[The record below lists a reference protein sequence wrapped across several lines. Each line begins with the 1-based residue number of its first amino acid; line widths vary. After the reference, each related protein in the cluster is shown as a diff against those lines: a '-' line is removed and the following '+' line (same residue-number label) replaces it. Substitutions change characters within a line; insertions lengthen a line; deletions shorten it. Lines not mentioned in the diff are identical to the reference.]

1 MKAFLKFD
9 DKNYGTNN
17 NVVREILF
25 MKNLRDVNKLRHP
38 NIVELENFW
47 VQKEPDGYYRMY
59 MLMSYFGGAEL
70 GSNCIFDFFFPND
83 GKVTPLHFDI
93 GEEGGKEVIG

>member
-1 MKAFLKFD
+1 
-9 DKNYGTNN
+9 
-17 NVVREILF
+17 

-47 VQKEPDGYYRMY
+47 VQKEADDQFRMY

-70 GSNCIFDFFFPND
+70 GTNCIFDFFFPSD
-83 GKVTPLHFDI
+83 GKVVPLHFDL
-93 GEEGGKEVIG
+93 GENQGKEVIGQIFFQALEVVQFLHR

>member
-1 MKAFLKFD
+1 
-9 DKNYGTNN
+9 
-17 NVVREILF
+17 

-59 MLMSYFGGAEL
+59 L
-70 GSNCIFDFFFPND
+70 N
-83 GKVTPLHFDI
+83 K
-93 GEEGGKEVIG
+93 